1 MAFRFTDEEW
11 TLLSR
16 LPEPDLVDLATDLDI
31 CPPVIIDARALLESC
46 IPKILSR
53 AKLEG
58 LPFSK
63 YDQEALEALCP
74 RQLEAIGRLQGIK
87 NRVTPRAVLRAGQR
101 VYRNYAR
108 NRPDNPVALMLPVLL
123 DAVARAALAVHS
135 P

>member
-31 CPPVIIDARALLESC
+31 CPPKTIDARVLLESC

-53 AKLEG
+53 AQDEG

-63 YDQEALEALCP
+63 YDLEGLEALCP

-87 NRVTPRAVLRAGQR
+87 KRVTPRAVLRAGQR

-123 DAVARAALAVHS
+123 EVVGRAALDVRS